1 MTTMTQPDTTDPK
14 LAPAHLALL
23 ASVHLGVLI
32 TLKRDG
38 RPQSSNITYAY
49 DAANQRVS
57 ISTTA
62 NTVKVAN
69 LRRDARANL
78 HVMTPDGWNW
88 MVAEATA
95 VLTPVAKERGDATV
109 EELIAIYRTIA
120 GEHSDW
126 DDYRRAMVEDQRLV
140 VRLELERTYGSAAR

>member
-1 MTTMTQPDTTDPK
+1 MTQPDATDTE

-23 ASVHLGVLI
+23 ASLHLGVLI

-38 RPQSSNITYAY
+38 RPQSSNINYAY
-49 DAANQRVS
+49 DAAAARVS

-62 NTVKVAN
+62 QTVKVAN
-69 LRRDARANL
+69 LRRDSRANL

-95 VLTPVAKERGDATV
+95 VMSPVAQERYDATV
-109 EELIAIYRTIA
+109 EELITLFRAVQ
-120 GEHSDW
+120 GEHPDW

-140 VRLELERTYGSAAR
+140 VRLELERTYGSASR

>member
-1 MTTMTQPDTTDPK
+1 MTQPDATNTG

-23 ASVHLGVLI
+23 AGAHLGVLI

-38 RPQSSNITYAY
+38 RPQSSNIGYAY
-49 DAANQRVS
+49 DAAVARVS

-62 NTVKVAN
+62 HTVKVAN
-69 LRRDARANL
+69 LRRDPRANL

-95 VLTPVAKERGDATV
+95 VLTPVAQQRDDATV
-109 EELIAIYRTIA
+109 EELIAIYRA
-120 GEHSDW
+120 VSGEHPDW
-126 DDYRRAMVEDQRLV
+126 DDFRRAMVEDQRLV
-140 VRLELERTYGSAAR
+140 VRLELERTYGSAPR

>member
-1 MTTMTQPDTTDPK
+1 MTEPETADTP

-23 ASVHLGVLI
+23 ASTHLGVLI

-38 RPQSSNITYAY
+38 RPQSSNISYVY
-49 DAANQRVS
+49 DASNQRVS

-62 NTVKVAN
+62 KTAKIAN
-69 LRRDARANL
+69 LRRDPRANL

-88 MVAEATA
+88 MAAEGTA
-95 VLTPVAKERGDATV
+95 VLSPVAQERDDATV
-109 EELIAIYRTIA
+109 EELVAYFRA
-120 GEHSDW
+120 VSGEHSDW

-140 VRLELERTYGSAAR
+140 VRLELECTYGSAPR

>member
-1 MTTMTQPDTTDPK
+1 MTQPDSTDTKP
-14 LAPAHLALL
+14 APAHLALL

-32 TLKRDG
+32 TVKRDG
-38 RPQSSNITYAY
+38 RPQSSNIGYVY
-49 DAANQRVS
+49 DAAAARVS

-69 LRRDARANL
+69 LRRDPRANL

-88 MVAEATA
+88 MAAEATA
-95 VLTPVAKERGDATV
+95 VLTPVAQERDDATV
-109 EELIAIYRTIA
+109 EELIAMFRAIS

-126 DDYRRAMVEDQRLV
+126 DDFRRAMVEDQRLV
-140 VRLELERTYGSAAR
+140 VRLELKRTYGSAPR

>member
-1 MTTMTQPDTTDPK
+1 MTTMTQPETTHTE

-23 ASVHLGVLI
+23 ASTHLGVLI

-38 RPQSSNITYAY
+38 RPQSSNIAYGY
-49 DAANQRVS
+49 DAAAGRVS

-62 NTVKVAN
+62 HTVKVAN
-69 LRRDARANL
+69 LRRDPRANL

-88 MVAEATA
+88 MVAETTA
-95 VLTPVAKERGDATV
+95 VLTPVARERDDATV
-109 EELIAIYRTIA
+109 EELIALFRAIQ
-120 GEHSDW
+120 GEHPDW

-140 VRLELERTYGSAAR
+140 VRLELERTYGSAPR